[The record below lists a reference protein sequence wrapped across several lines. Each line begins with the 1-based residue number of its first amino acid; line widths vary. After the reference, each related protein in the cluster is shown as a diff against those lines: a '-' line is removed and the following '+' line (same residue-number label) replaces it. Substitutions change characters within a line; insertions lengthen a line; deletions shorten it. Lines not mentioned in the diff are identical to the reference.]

1 MTTVNYPYRYQY
13 ETVAANVTG
22 QVLGGTGAKGDFL
35 FRLICNVTT
44 SATSQVT
51 LLDGATSIIV
61 VPAVAPVGVVSI
73 PLESVSQNGAWS
85 VTTAAGVSV
94 IGVGIFSA

>member
-13 ETVAANVTG
+13 ETVAAGVTG
-22 QVLGGTGAKGDFL
+22 QVLGGAGAKGDFL
-35 FRLICNVTT
+35 FRLICSITT

-61 VPAVAPVGVVSI
+61 VPAVSPVGVITI
-73 PLESVSQNGAWS
+73 PIESASASGAWS
-85 VTTAAGVSV
+85 VTTAAGVAV